1 MSNSTPTKLAIIT
14 ATWFGLLLSSGC
26 ASLTTKTIGLDDYE
40 IPKGQFAHAP
50 IVDVNGIPQLHP
62 QSPPAEL
69 SKISLPDYIIEPPD
83 ILLIEG
89 IKVVPKAPYEI
100 QPQDVLQIVVLLNQ
114 NATRGIQGT
123 VSNTLALVSGAL
135 KSASSAKEEPERLVE
150 RAQNGDREAFE
161 QIYRQ
166 QVGRIHALCWR
177 LTGDADLAEELTQ
190 EAFVRAWRKLHL
202 FSGRSALST
211 WLHRLTVNV
220 VMADHRVHG
229 VRRQRQTPLDDVHSE
244 RLVAKRET
252 TEVGLDLERAIATLP
267 PARARSSFCTM
278 SRDTGT
284 LKSLK
289 SPAWLIGTSKA
300 HLHRARELLR
310 KVLLK

>member
-1 MSNSTPTKLAIIT
+1 VT
-14 ATWFGLLLSSGC
+14 
-26 ASLTTKTIGLDDYE
+26 
-40 IPKGQFAHAP
+40 
-50 IVDVNGIPQLHP
+50 V
-62 QSPPAEL
+62 
-69 SKISLPDYIIEPPD
+69 
-83 ILLIEG
+83 
-89 IKVVPKAPYEI
+89 
-100 QPQDVLQIVVLLNQ
+100 LNQ
-114 NATRGIQGT
+114 NVTPGIQAT
-123 VSNTLALVSGAL
+123 VSNALALVSGAM
-135 KSASSAKEEPERLVE
+135 KSISSPKEGPERLVE

-161 QIYRQ
+161 QIYRE

-229 VRRQRQTPLDDVHSE
+229 VRRQRQTPFDDVHSE
-244 RLVAKRET
+244 RLAARPEG
-252 TEVGLDLERAIATLP
+252 TEIGLDLERAIATLP
-267 PARARSSFCTM
+267 PRARSVFVLHDVEGYGHAEIAEIAGM
-278 SRDTGT
+278 
-284 LKSLK
+284 
-289 SPAWLIGTSKA
+289 AIGTSKA

>member
-1 MSNSTPTKLAIIT
+1 MRHAARKESRIWREVERRAAGQPGARESRQIAYHWQISSSREQKPVT
-14 ATWFGLLLSSGC
+14 A
-26 ASLTTKTIGLDDYE
+26 
-40 IPKGQFAHAP
+40 
-50 IVDVNGIPQLHP
+50 
-62 QSPPAEL
+62 
-69 SKISLPDYIIEPPD
+69 
-83 ILLIEG
+83 
-89 IKVVPKAPYEI
+89 
-100 QPQDVLQIVVLLNQ
+100 LNQ

-123 VSNTLALVSGAL
+123 VSNALALVSGAM
-135 KSASSAKEEPERLVE
+135 KSSSSPKEEPERLVE

-211 WLHRLTVNV
+211 WLHRLTANV

-229 VRRQRQTPLDDVHSE
+229 TRRRRQLPLDDVHSE
-244 RLVAKRET
+244 RLVAKREAT
-252 TEVGLDLERAIATLP
+252 DVGLDLERAIATLP
-267 PARARSSFCTM
+267 SRARSVFVLHDVEGYGHAEIAEIAGM
-278 SRDTGT
+278 
-284 LKSLK
+284 
-289 SPAWLIGTSKA
+289 AIGTSKA

-310 KVLLK
+310 KALLK